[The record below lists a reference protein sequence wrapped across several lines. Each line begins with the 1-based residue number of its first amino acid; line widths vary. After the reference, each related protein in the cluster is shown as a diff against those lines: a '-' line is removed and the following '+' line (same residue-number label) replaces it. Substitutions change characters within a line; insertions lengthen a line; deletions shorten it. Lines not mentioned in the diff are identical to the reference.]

1 MGHTIYL
8 PVVPRLGLTSEERGK
23 AISAELFNLTLPK
36 HLHRPDQTSTQLL
49 PLIQNEGDPDEWA
62 IVGDHDHVIP
72 VHVQRDVTALVSLFP
87 QLSEAERSQL
97 TYYIATSDSVT
108 FGNLLPSDS
117 TQLTREQ
124 AEALGWFP
132 DYPFDE

>member
-1 MGHTIYL
+1 MSHTIYL

-23 AISAELFNLTLPK
+23 AISAELFNLTLPR
-36 HLHRPDQTSTQLL
+36 HLQPPGQTSMYALG
-49 PLIQNEGDPDEWA
+49 LIENASNAGQWA
-62 IVGDHDHVIP
+62 LVGDHDHVIA
-72 VHVQRDVTALVSLFP
+72 VHPERDVTALVSLFP
-87 QLSEAERSQL
+87 QLSEEERSQL

-132 DYPFDE
+132 DDPFDE